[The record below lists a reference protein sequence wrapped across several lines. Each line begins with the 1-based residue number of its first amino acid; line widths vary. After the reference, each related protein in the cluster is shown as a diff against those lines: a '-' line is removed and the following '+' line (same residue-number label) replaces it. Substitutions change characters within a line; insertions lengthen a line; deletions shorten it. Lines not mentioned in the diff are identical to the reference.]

1 MQSLPV
7 RLTNHAQKRLAK
19 RFGIRGEDAAQRA
32 AEDIVR
38 NGTIIPSQS
47 ECITIIR
54 RGHSF
59 VFVNTVDSNDIPI
72 LLMIT
77 ACNDDKSSEW
87 KTFHHGKV
95 QKVKTIKQSYVHRSI
110 HK

>member
-7 RLTNHAQKRLAK
+7 RLTHHAQKRLAK

-38 NGTIIPSQS
+38 NGTLVPTRS
-47 ECITIIR
+47 ECITILR

-59 VFVNTVDSNDIPI
+59 VFAKTVDYNDTPI

-95 QKVKTIKQSYVHRSI
+95 QKAKTVKQSKRQRSLSR
-110 HK
+110 

>member
-1 MQSLPV
+1 MQSFPV
-7 RLTNHAQKRLAK
+7 RLTNHAKKRLAK
-19 RFGIRGEDAAQRA
+19 RFGIRGEDAVQHA
-32 AEDIVR
+32 ADDIVR
-38 NGTIIPSQS
+38 NGMIIPSRS

-59 VFVNTVDSNDIPI
+59 VFAKTVDGNDIPI

-87 KTFHHGKV
+87 KAFHHGKV
-95 QKVKTIKQSYVHRSI
+95 RKAKTVKQSKRQYLLSR
-110 HK
+110 